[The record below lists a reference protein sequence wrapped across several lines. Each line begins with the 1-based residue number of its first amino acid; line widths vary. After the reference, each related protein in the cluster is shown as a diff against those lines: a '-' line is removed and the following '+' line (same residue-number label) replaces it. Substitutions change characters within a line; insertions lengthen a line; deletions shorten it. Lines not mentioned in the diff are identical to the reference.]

1 MHRFVLPAA
10 VLFVLL
16 TGCSVSSDARTD
28 ATPAPNADVVVV
40 AENFAFDTAEIRL
53 TAGQEA
59 LLSFDNRDEEGHN
72 VSIYR
77 QADGEQLFGGEI
89 VADGVITYRIP
100 PLEPGTYHFQCDPH
114 PVMSGTVV
122 VEEAS
127 S

>member
-1 MHRFVLPAA
+1 MPRLVIPAA
-10 VLFVLL
+10 VAFVLL
-16 TGCSVSSDARTD
+16 TGCSASGDARTD
-28 ATPAPNADVVVV
+28 PPPPNADVVVV
-40 AENFAFDTAEIRL
+40 AENFAFDTVEIRL
-53 TAGQEA
+53 TAGQET

-77 QADGEQLFGGEI
+77 QAGGEQLFGGDI
-89 VADGVITYRIP
+89 VADGLITYRIP